1 MCIQREKLIPIA
13 TKLRNIATDAAVS
26 IREALREKKG
36 VMQKKFQN
44 GGAPSPPHLGISA
57 FLLSIVDASLAI
69 FSAPE
74 LEKKT
79 EKSMEWVWANP
90 HPTTVWEFPHIIP
103 FLFVSESPLATMEY
117 CIGETL
123 DENK

>member
-74 LEKKT
+74 LKK
-79 EKSMEWVWANP
+79 KQRNLWSGFG
-90 HPTTVWEFPHIIP
+90 PTPTPPLFGNFP
-103 FLFVSESPLATMEY
+103 T
-117 CIGETL
+117 
-123 DENK
+123 